1 MGVGPAA
8 PTAIGMTTR
17 AVVYAASS
25 TAPPLV
31 LCLDKRGN
39 VTSPASGACPSG
51 ASKKEVA
58 SQAGLDEALEAV
70 TTQASDIRE
79 LQTVVAGVAGKLT
92 YVRSGTRA
100 IRSGGSRQAG
110 GTEAGRPGS
119 DELTALGRV
128 NTGNA
133 GQVESEGTYSFLPP
147 GYGCGVTEVFVSG
160 PGLYDTTETSNIIYK
175 GPDCP

>member
-1 MGVGPAA
+1 MSRLGPVGVGLAA
-8 PTAIGMTTR
+8 LTAIGMTTR

-79 LQTVVAGVAGKLT
+79 LQTVVAGVAGKITLRAFR
-92 YVRSGTRA
+92 YSGDSFWRFEA
-100 IRSGGSRQAG
+100 SGR
-110 GTEAGRPGS
+110 
-119 DELTALGRV
+119 D
-128 NTGNA
+128 
-133 GQVESEGTYSFLPP
+133 
-147 GYGCGVTEVFVSG
+147 
-160 PGLYDTTETSNIIYK
+160 
-175 GPDCP
+175 